1 MGWVNFFA
9 ALGLFFV
16 FEGII
21 PFLSPNR
28 HRLMCMKLVMMREKQ
43 IRMFGLVSMVI
54 GVIILLVAK
63 QL

>member
-1 MGWVNFFA
+1 MDWTNFFA

-43 IRMFGLVSMVI
+43 IRAFGLVSMILGTVI
-54 GVIILLVAK
+54 LIVVK

>member
-1 MGWVNFFA
+1 MSFFA

-43 IRMFGLVSMVI
+43 IRAFGLVSMII
-54 GVIILLVAK
+54 GVIILLVVK